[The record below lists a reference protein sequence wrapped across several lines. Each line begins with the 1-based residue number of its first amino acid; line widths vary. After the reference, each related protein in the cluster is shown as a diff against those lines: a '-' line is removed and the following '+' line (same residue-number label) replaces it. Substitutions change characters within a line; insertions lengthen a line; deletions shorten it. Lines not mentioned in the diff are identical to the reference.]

1 MLLVLVLF
9 FVMAMFTL
17 CGSVFSGM
25 LARRLFLVVLTVVVL
40 VLKLLSRKPPLA
52 SVGLWREEYKL

>member
-25 LARRLFLVVLTVVVL
+25 LARRLFLVVLTVL
-40 VLKLLSRKPPLA
+40 VYPQSR
-52 SVGLWREEYKL
+52 